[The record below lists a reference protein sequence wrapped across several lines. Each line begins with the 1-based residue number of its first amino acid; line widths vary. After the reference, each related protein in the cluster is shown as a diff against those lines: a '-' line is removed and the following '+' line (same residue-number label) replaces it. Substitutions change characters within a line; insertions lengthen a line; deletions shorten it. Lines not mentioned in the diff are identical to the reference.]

1 MVDTMMF
8 RNSKNFMGDNPVEG
22 LDELARV
29 TVLNDNE
36 SQDEVDCI
44 FIYKNISLFLLDY
57 NRGLV

>member
-1 MVDTMMF
+1 MCFFLLVNREMVDTMMF

-36 SQDEVDCI
+36 SQDEVNFI
-44 FIYKNISLFLLDY
+44 FI
-57 NRGLV
+57 